1 MIEMEYADGGYIN
14 SFHVSSIHSGSFYN
28 SYQHLQQSIL
38 QAASTFSTKL
48 AMKCKY
54 ACGCMF
60 LSVCVCVCCPIK
72 GIISYSYVLSIVS
85 TSGVPCGRLHSYI
98 FVFVC
103 ASVGFVH
110 VCFCRTLA
118 QFLSQQDQCNGADR
132 EREVLCIFQQIV
144 AAIQYIHQH
153 NILHR

>member
-14 SFHVSSIHSGSFYN
+14 SFHISSIHSGSFYN
-28 SYQHLQQSIL
+28 SYQHLQQFM
-38 QAASTFSTKL
+38 QAASTFSKKL

-60 LSVCVCVCCPIK
+60 TVCVCVCCPIK

-85 TSGVPCGRLHSYI
+85 TSWCAMWQVTQLHICVCMCQCGFLYI
-98 FVFVC
+98 
-103 ASVGFVH
+103 
-110 VCFCRTLA
+110 CFCRTLA